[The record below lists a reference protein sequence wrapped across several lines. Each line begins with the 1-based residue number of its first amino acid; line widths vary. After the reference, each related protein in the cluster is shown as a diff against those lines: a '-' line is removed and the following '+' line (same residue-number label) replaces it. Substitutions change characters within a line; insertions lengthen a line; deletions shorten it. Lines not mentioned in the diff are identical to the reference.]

1 MQPVSRKNYFL
12 LACLIAFVV
21 IILGAAG
28 KMMLGGYSHAPST
41 LVYNSKMGYNS
52 TDSYLVAPPAPAAN
66 SLGSTMM
73 RDENAKIAADGVAP
87 APDMLMPIR
96 PTDPAPVTGTD
107 RKIIKNGNVGIVVK
121 NVDES
126 TKSIEEKAK
135 QLGGYL
141 SSTNISTSG
150 NNAKSGYVSAR
161 IPVDRVND
169 FLAYLRSSSVK
180 VTNENINSDD
190 VTSEF
195 IDLQAKISNSEAT
208 AAQYRELLKRAVK
221 VDEVLEVQR
230 ELNSIQTQIDSYKGQ
245 LKYLEGNAA
254 LSNIT
259 VNLAVDEGELP
270 IAPENKWQPANVFKA
285 SVRGLTVLAQNI
297 SYAAIMI
304 AVYAIVWVPV
314 CLGLFLLYK
323 ILRKKI
329 R

>member
-1 MQPVSRKNYFL
+1 MQPDSRKNYFL

-21 IILGAAG
+21 VIITAAG
-28 KMMLGGYSHAPST
+28 KLMLGGYNHAPSA
-41 LVYNSKMGYNS
+41 LIYNSKMGYGS
-52 TDSYLVAPPAPAAN
+52 SVN
-66 SLGSTMM
+66 SLESTMM
-73 RDENAKIAADGVAP
+73 RGENAKIAADGVA

-107 RKIIKNGNVGIVVK
+107 RKIIKNGNVSIVVK
-121 NVDES
+121 NVDDS
-126 TKSIEEKAK
+126 TKGIEEKAK

-141 SSTNISTSG
+141 SSTNISTAG

-161 IPVDRVND
+161 IPTDRVND

-221 VDEVLEVQR
+221 VDEILEVQR

-259 VNLAVDEGELP
+259 INLAIDESELP

-285 SVRGLTVLAQNI
+285 SLRGLTILAQNI

-314 CLGLFLLYK
+314 CIGLFLLYK